1 MKALII
7 DNEDW
12 IREGLVAMVETYCP
26 TISETA
32 QANGVETGWAAIQ
45 SYHPDIVFL
54 DVEMDDGTGMDLL
67 AKFQSLPFQVIFTT
81 AHQQYAVDAFRFSA
95 IDFLLKP
102 VDSDELIEAVARA
115 TEQIKVRDISGQL
128 SILRDSLAGIQS
140 PDKKIALRD
149 SEAIHFVAANQIL
162 RCEADGGYTKVV
174 IAHQKPI
181 LVSKGLKEFEEML
194 APLGFIRCHHSHLIQ
209 FQKIQRYER
218 ADGGMLVMENGD
230 IVPISQRKK
239 DAILDLLNQL

>member
-12 IREGLVAMVETYCP
+12 IRDGLAAMIAAYCP
-26 TISETA
+26 TITEIA
-32 QANGVETGWAAIQ
+32 QANGVETGWTAIQ
-45 SYHPDIVFL
+45 TFQPDIVFL

-67 AKFQSLPFQVIFTT
+67 AKFKNIPFQVIFTT

-102 VDSDELIEAVARA
+102 VDSDELVEAVVRA
-115 TEQIKVRDISGQL
+115 NEQIKVRDISGQL
-128 SILRDSLAGIQS
+128 HILRDALAGIQTA
-140 PDKKIALRD
+140 DKKIALRD
-149 SEAIHFVAANQIL
+149 SEAIHFVPANQII

-174 IAHQKPI
+174 TTVQKPI

-194 APLGFIRCHHSHLIQ
+194 SPLGFVRCHHSHLIQ
-209 FQKIQRYER
+209 FGKILRYER
-218 ADGGMLVMENGD
+218 ADGGMLVLENGD
-230 IVPISQRKK
+230 AVPISQRKK
-239 DAILDLLNQL
+239 DAILELLNQF